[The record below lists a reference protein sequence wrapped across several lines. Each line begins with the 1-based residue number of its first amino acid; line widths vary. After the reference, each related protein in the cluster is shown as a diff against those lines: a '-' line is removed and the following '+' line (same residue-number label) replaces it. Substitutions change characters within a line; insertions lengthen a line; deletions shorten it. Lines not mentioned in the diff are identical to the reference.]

1 MVDWGIEGK
10 SAMLKVLDVSKTYK
24 KPLVRALSDVSF
36 SISRGETVG
45 LVGPN
50 GAGKTTLIKII
61 LSLLIPSGGTV
72 EIGGMNVRDHRY
84 EVLRKIGAT
93 LEGARN
99 LYWRLSLR
107 DNLLYFGQIKGVP
120 ASVINHRIPDIL
132 GSLHLDGLDRRL
144 VGTFSSGQ
152 KQRAALAVALIHSPN
167 ILILDE
173 PTATLDIPS
182 IDDLVAVL
190 TALRQEQNLTLL
202 ISSHNLAFVQSVVDR
217 VLFIDKGHLVGDMPI
232 SELERRN
239 AEGAYLFTLEAREG
253 LRSKVTKLFP
263 EAQLWEKGENL
274 DVVMAVPPGDTL
286 SSFLGKMEKHGI
298 TVLSAERLNK
308 DLLTVYHEM
317 LGEGTTHDE

>member
-1 MVDWGIEGK
+1 
-10 SAMLKVLDVSKTYK
+10 MLKVIDVSKTYR
-24 KPLVRALSDVSF
+24 KPLVRALADVSF
-36 SISRGETVG
+36 TVSRGETVG

-50 GAGKTTLIKII
+50 GAGKTTLMKII
-61 LSLLIPSGGTV
+61 LSLLIPSGGRV
-72 EIGGMNVRDHRY
+72 EIGGMDVLEHRY
-84 EVLRKIGAT
+84 EVLRRVGAT

-107 DNLLYFGQIKGVP
+107 DNLLYFGQIKGVS
-120 ASVINHRIPDIL
+120 ASVINRRMPHIL
-132 GSLHLDGLDRRL
+132 EALRLDGLDRRL
-144 VGTFSSGQ
+144 VGTLSSGQ
-152 KQRAALAVALIHSPN
+152 KQRAALAAALIHSPD

-182 IDDLVAVL
+182 IDDLMAVL
-190 TALRQEQNLTLL
+190 TELKQEQNLTIL

-253 LRSKVTKLFP
+253 LRSRVTKLFP
-263 EAQLWEKGENL
+263 EVQLWENGENL
-274 DVVMAVPPGDTL
+274 DMVMAIPPGETL
-286 SSFLGKMEKHGI
+286 SSFLGKMEEHGI

-317 LGEGTTHDE
+317 LGEGKTRDE